1 MQPNEL
7 ALQLVQSSSWR
18 HCCDS
23 QAMQST
29 SAAHAGTSNNLCQVL
44 QRNYSYM
51 NGDTINIQMSYITC
65 GGDVKAQTGIETLI
79 PVLHM
84 VASMCTP
91 STLVAMVSGMKFL
104 RSQIVVS
111 GF

>member
-1 MQPNEL
+1 
-7 ALQLVQSSSWR
+7 V
-18 HCCDS
+18 
-23 QAMQST
+23 
-29 SAAHAGTSNNLCQVL
+29 V
-44 QRNYSYM
+44 
-51 NGDTINIQMSYITC
+51 
-65 GGDVKAQTGIETLI
+65 DVKAQTGIETLI

-111 GF
+111 GFWAALLPWIGRW